1 MLCTPQSTRASVNSA
16 RSALDR
22 LLAERAARWSLLV
35 IAALVVAAIA
45 GPFLTSQSC
54 VAQLDIVRLKNSP
67 PSMAHPFGT
76 DALSRDLL
84 ARVLCGARISLAISV
99 LAVVVSTT
107 IGAAYGLVAGYAG
120 GSVDNVMMRLL
131 DAFMSIPRVLIL
143 IAVLTIWHPVPLAGL
158 IVLIG
163 VTGWFTVSRLVRA
176 ETRLAKQADYI
187 ASARALGATDVRIV
201 LRHLLPNV
209 AGPIIVSSTLAVGN
223 VIALEAG
230 LSYLGVGAQPPTPS
244 WGSIFLDGIDTF
256 TTAWWVVLF
265 PGLAIVITVLA
276 FNALGD
282 ALRDVLDPRQL
293 HLDRPFPKAT
303 ITLAPDAPPA
313 ASTRQL
319 AQNG

>member
-1 MLCTPQSTRASVNSA
+1 MNSA
-16 RSALDR
+16 GSLWARLFANRSA
-22 LLAERAARWSLLV
+22 RWALIVIGALV
-35 IAALVVAAIA
+35 IAAIV
-45 GPFLTSQSC
+45 GPLLRSQSC
-54 VAQLDIVRLKNSP
+54 IAQPDIEHLKNAR
-67 PSMAHPFGT
+67 PSFAHPFGT
-76 DALSRDLL
+76 DAYSRDVL
-84 ARVLCGARISLAISV
+84 ARVLCGARISLAIGV

-107 IGAAYGLVAGYAG
+107 LGAAYGLVAGYAG
-120 GSVDNVMMRLL
+120 GRVDDMMMRLL
-131 DAFMSIPRVLIL
+131 DAFMSIPRVLVL
-143 IAVLTIWHPVPLAGL
+143 IAVLTIWPAPVPLAGL
-158 IVLIG
+158 ILVIG

-176 ETRLAKQADYI
+176 ETRMARNADYV
-187 ASARALGATDVRIV
+187 ASARALGASDVRIV

-209 AGPIIVSSTLAVGN
+209 AAPIIVSSTLAVGN

-276 FNALGD
+276 FNMLGD

-293 HLDRPFPKAT
+293 HLDRPF
-303 ITLAPDAPPA
+303 APDSAIGLSPVSPA
-313 ASTRQL
+313 SMDQL